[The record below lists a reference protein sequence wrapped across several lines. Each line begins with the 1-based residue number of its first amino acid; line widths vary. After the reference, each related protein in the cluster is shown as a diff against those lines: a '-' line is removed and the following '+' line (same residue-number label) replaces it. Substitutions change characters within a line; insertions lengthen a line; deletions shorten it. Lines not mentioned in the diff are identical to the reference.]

1 MIYKVRGRF
10 KAETAATFL
19 QKLSDGT
26 IEQQRPDGAEIIAS
40 MNRAV
45 VTSSGHVQWSELCY
59 CPSPLQHERT
69 TVLDHH
75 FDDLSTEPID
85 GYQHYDGKPFMDYL
99 KELATSS

>member
-1 MIYKVRGRF
+1 MIYKVSGRF
-10 KAETAATFL
+10 KAETATSFL
-19 QKLSDGT
+19 QKLTDGT

-45 VTSSGHVQWSELCY
+45 VTPSGHVQWSELCY

-85 GYQHYDGKPFMDYL
+85 GHQHYDGRPFMDYL
-99 KELATSS
+99 KELTTSP